1 MAVPNTYRQLRKVV
15 LRGRSAKQRL
25 AALNE
30 MVASAH
36 PPSIRLLD
44 ELLGQPDLPAPVVL
58 AVMAIKRIFDDK
70 ENYEPGTRNLPDD
83 PK

>member
-1 MAVPNTYRQLRKVV
+1 MAAPNTYRQLRKVV
-15 LRGRSAKQRL
+15 LRGRSAKLRL

-44 ELLGQPDLPAPVVL
+44 ELLSQPDLPAPLVL
-58 AVMAIKRIFDDK
+58 AVMAIKRIFDDRK
-70 ENYEPGTRNLPDD
+70 ENYELRT
-83 PK
+83 